1 MVASIAIVGSGPGGF
16 YAAAAL
22 VKQVPDCRVD
32 VIDRLPTPYG
42 LIRAGIAPDHQ
53 SSKKIAK
60 TFERTATHEN
70 VRFLG
75 HVEVGK
81 DVSISELREHY
92 DAVVL
97 ATGAPE
103 DWTLGIPGE
112 DLTGVFGSAEFVAWY
127 NAHPDKND
135 LAPDLGTHAA
145 VVIGAGNVALDV
157 ARLLAKTE
165 TEVRATDMAH
175 YAADAI
181 SEAPINDIYIFA
193 RRGPLQAAF
202 THKEI
207 SEFGELENAVT
218 LVDGSILPSEDE
230 QLIEK
235 GRGSQGKN
243 IKFLREYAKNK
254 GDEKPVRIHMR
265 FYARPVEVQGDDF
278 VKSIRMERT
287 ELKED
292 GSCVGIGEF
301 FDVPC
306 NLVVSCI
313 GTWGN
318 KIEDVPYDEKRR
330 LFVNSEGEI
339 EPGLYASGWAK
350 RGPTGTVATNHP
362 DGVAVAK
369 HIAEL
374 TPDPAKAGPTGLD
387 GLLAERGVRVVSFE
401 DWKKIEAAEEESAS
415 HGAPRRKFT
424 EIEEMLAVLDKG

>member
-1 MVASIAIVGSGPGGF
+1 VGVNVAIIGSGPGGF

-22 VKQVPDCRVD
+22 VKKVPGCRVD

-60 TFERTATHEN
+60 TFERTAKHEN

-75 HVEVGK
+75 HVDVGK
-81 DVSISELREHY
+81 DVSVAELRELY

-112 DLTGVFGSAEFVAWY
+112 DLAGVFGSAEFVAWY

-135 LAPDLGTHAA
+135 LDPDLGKHSA

-165 TEVRATDMAH
+165 AEVRATDMAH

-181 SEAPINDIYIFA
+181 SDAPIKDIYVFA

-218 LVDGSILPSEDE
+218 LVDGNLLPDEDE
-230 QLIEK
+230 QLIDK
-235 GRGSQGKN
+235 GRGSQEKN
-243 IKFLREYAKNK
+243 IKFLRDYSKNK
-254 GDEKPVRIHMR
+254 GDEKSVRIHMQ
-265 FYARPVEVQGDDF
+265 FYARPVEVSGHGS
-278 VKSIRMERT
+278 VESIRMERT
-287 ELKED
+287 ELKDD
-292 GSCVGIGEF
+292 GSCAGLGEF
-301 FDVPC
+301 FEVPC
-306 NLVVSCI
+306 SLVVSCI

-318 KIEDVPYDEKRR
+318 SLDDIPYDEKRR
-330 LFVNSEGEI
+330 IFVNSEGKI

-369 HIAEL
+369 HVAEL
-374 TPDPAKAGPTGLD
+374 EPDSAKAGPAGLNS
-387 GLLAERGVRVVSFE
+387 LLAERGVKVVSFE
-401 DWKKIEAAEEESAS
+401 DWKKIEAAEEAAAT

-424 EIEEMLAVLDKG
+424 EVDEMLAVVCEG

>member
-1 MVASIAIVGSGPGGF
+1 MGASVAIIGSGPGGF

-22 VKQVPDCRVD
+22 IKQLPDCRVD
-32 VIDRLPTPYG
+32 ILDRLPTPYG

-60 TFERTATHEN
+60 TFERTATNEN

-81 DVSISELREHY
+81 DVSVSELRELY

-103 DWTLGIPGE
+103 DWKLGIPGE

-135 LAPDLGTHAA
+135 LAPDLGTHTA

-218 LVDGSILPSEDE
+218 LVDADILPPEDE
-230 QLIEK
+230 QLVDK
-235 GRGSQGKN
+235 GRGSQEKN
-243 IKFLREYAKNK
+243 VKFLREYAKNK

-265 FYARPVEVQGDDF
+265 FFARPVEVEGGDF

-318 KIEDVPYDEKRR
+318 KLDDVPYDEKRR
-330 LFVNSEGEI
+330 LFVNTEGKV

-362 DGVAVAK
+362 DGVEVAK
-369 HIAEL
+369 HVAEL
-374 TPDPAKAGPTGLD
+374 TPDPSKAGPD
-387 GLLAERGVRVVSFE
+387 GIDKLLAERSVRVVSFD
-401 DWKKIEAAEEESAS
+401 DWKKIEAAEEAAAS
-415 HGAPRRKFT
+415 HGSPRRKFT
-424 EIEEMLAVLDKG
+424 EIEEMLAVLDEG

>member
-1 MVASIAIVGSGPGGF
+1 MGASVAIIGSGPGGF

-22 VKQVPDCRVD
+22 IKQLPDCRVD
-32 VIDRLPTPYG
+32 ILDRLPTPYG

-60 TFERTATHEN
+60 TFERTATNEN

-81 DVSISELREHY
+81 DVSVSELRELY

-103 DWTLGIPGE
+103 DWKLGIPGE

-135 LAPDLGTHAA
+135 LAPDLGTHTA

-218 LVDGSILPSEDE
+218 LVDADILPPEDE
-230 QLIEK
+230 QL
-235 GRGSQGKN
+235 GK
-243 IKFLREYAKNK
+243 
-254 GDEKPVRIHMR
+254 
-265 FYARPVEVQGDDF
+265 
-278 VKSIRMERT
+278 S
-287 ELKED
+287 
-292 GSCVGIGEF
+292 
-301 FDVPC
+301 
-306 NLVVSCI
+306 VV
-313 GTWGN
+313 
-318 KIEDVPYDEKRR
+318 
-330 LFVNSEGEI
+330 
-339 EPGLYASGWAK
+339 
-350 RGPTGTVATNHP
+350 
-362 DGVAVAK
+362 
-369 HIAEL
+369 
-374 TPDPAKAGPTGLD
+374 
-387 GLLAERGVRVVSFE
+387 
-401 DWKKIEAAEEESAS
+401 
-415 HGAPRRKFT
+415 
-424 EIEEMLAVLDKG
+424 